1 MVVLSACDTANLN
14 STSDGQS
21 TVGLSSIFQDRGA
34 KYVLSSL
41 WKISDKGSADF
52 MTLFYSLLFNND
64 IKPPEALRLTQNAF
78 SMGSIDALPENI
90 ILLKDNYLNKVISNM
105 NKKFLIQP
113 NKKITYQNPYFWAA
127 FQIDS
132 I

>member
-1 MVVLSACDTANLN
+1 ME
-14 STSDGQS
+14 
-21 TVGLSSIFQDRGA
+21 
-34 KYVLSSL
+34 
-41 WKISDKGSADF
+41 ISDKGSADF

-90 ILLKDNYLNKVISNM
+90 ILLKDNYLNKDISNM